1 MGPSAIDVRATAPHE
16 LRLAA
21 DTMRHALL
29 HGPTSD
35 EDWEQVRPG
44 WEDQISVTAWDG
56 DDCVGHAGA
65 FRFDTVVPGGARVP
79 TAGVTRVGVLPTATR
94 QGVLTRMIRQ
104 VLDTSRAE
112 GRILASLRASE
123 AVIYHRFGFG
133 IAADAVSVE
142 IDVRAARPVAH
153 AAPGEIRVLH
163 AGEVLEVVEPL
174 YDRVATR
181 VGAITRSSALF
192 HRYLEDAMPGGGA
205 GRVAVHRSADGVDDG
220 FVHYTTAWRE
230 EPFRHTEGSIEV
242 HDVWGATSAVELA
255 LWQHVLGIDLVRTV
269 TVEERPVDD
278 VLRLAV
284 RDPRSYQVRHRWDE
298 QWVRLLDV
306 GAVLAARTYRPASAA
321 VTIAVTDPLYPDNSD
336 TFEIGPNG
344 VRRLGPGA
352 PADLRCEIDVLSAAS
367 LGTVPWTDLAAAGR
381 LVAADPD
388 AAARADDLFAHR
400 PGAFCGSFF

>member
-1 MGPSAIDVRATAPHE
+1 
-16 LRLAA
+16 L
-21 DTMRHALL
+21 
-29 HGPTSD
+29 
-35 EDWEQVRPG
+35 
-44 WEDQISVTAWDG
+44 
-56 DDCVGHAGA
+56 
-65 FRFDTVVPGGARVP
+65 FR
-79 TAGVTRVGVLPTATR
+79 
-94 QGVLTRMIRQ
+94 
-104 VLDTSRAE
+104 
-112 GRILASLRASE
+112 
-123 AVIYHRFGFG
+123 
-133 IAADAVSVE
+133 
-142 IDVRAARPVAH
+142 
-153 AAPGEIRVLH
+153 
-163 AGEVLEVVEPL
+163 
-174 YDRVATR
+174 
-181 VGAITRSSALF
+181 
-192 HRYLEDAMPGGGA
+192 RYLEDAMPGGGA